1 MAMTAAAA
9 DPQMAAMLIYV
20 TAAAAAAAAA
30 DSFHIV
36 EVNWAICHGDPSKL
50 GALAKIRRCLRRL
63 RSQLN

>member
-20 TAAAAAAAAA
+20 TAAAAAAAA

-50 GALAKIRRCLRRL
+50 GALAKIRRCLWRL
-63 RSQLN
+63 WSQLN